1 MGDILLKTL
10 VPGPKSQALMK
21 RRAQAVARGPFHATP
36 VFIEQAQGAL
46 IQDVDGNTFVD
57 LAAGLGVVN
66 VGHCPPS
73 VVSAIQLQA
82 ARFLHAGFNVTPY
95 EGYVELSERLNRIVP
110 GAWEK
115 KTLLVNSGAEAV
127 ENAIKIARAYTK
139 RSSVVC
145 FDHAYHG
152 RTYMAMSLTAKAK
165 PYKSGFAPFN
175 SDVYRAPYPY
185 AYRWPTT
192 NEPEQVSRECFAK
205 FCELI
210 QTQVGAENV
219 AAVIIEPVLGE
230 GGFVPAPPSFLQAL
244 RSYCSEHG
252 MVLIFDEVQ
261 TGFGRTGAFFASQRL
276 GVTPDLM
283 TLAKGLGDG
292 LPIAAVTGRADMM
305 DAPGEGGIGGTFGG
319 NPLACAGALAVAD
332 LFEHGSVASHSQV
345 IETVL
350 EGRLAEWFKRYPVIG
365 DVRGLG
371 PMRGVEFVKDRFTR
385 EPSKEAVQKILKHSY
400 ENGVICLG
408 AGTFGNVLRFL
419 VPLVISESQLN
430 EALDVVER
438 GIQIL

>member
-1 MGDILLKTL
+1 MGDILLKTA
-10 VPGPKSQALMK
+10 VPGPKSQGLMK
-21 RRAQAVARGPFHATP
+21 RRIDAVARGPFHATP
-36 VFIEQAQGAL
+36 VFIDRAQGAL
-46 IQDVDGNTFVD
+46 IHDVDGNTLID

-66 VGHCPPS
+66 VGHCPSS
-73 VVSAIQLQA
+73 VVGAIQHQA
-82 ARFLHAGFNVTPY
+82 SRFLHAGFNVTPY
-95 EGYVELSERLNRIVP
+95 EGYVELAERLNASVP
-110 GAWEK
+110 GPGSK

-127 ENAIKIARAYTK
+127 ENAIKIARAFTK

-185 AYRWPTT
+185 AYRWPTSSD
-192 NEPEQVSRECFAK
+192 PEQVSRECFSK
-205 FCELI
+205 FLELI

-219 AAVIIEPVLGE
+219 AAVILEPVLGE
-230 GGFVPAPPSFLQAL
+230 GGFVPAPISFLTAL
-244 RSYCSEHG
+244 REYCSTQG
-252 MVLIFDEVQ
+252 IVLIFDEVQ
-261 TGFGRTGAFFASQRL
+261 TGFGRTGALFASERL
-276 GVTPDLM
+276 GVAPDLM

-292 LPIAAVTGRADMM
+292 LPIAAVTGRAEIM

-319 NPLACAGALAVAD
+319 NPLACAGALAVLD
-332 LFEHGSVASHSQV
+332 LFKDGSLESHSRK
-345 IETVL
+345 IETLL
-350 EGRLAEWFKRYPVIG
+350 ESRLAQWSRQYPIIG

-371 PMRGVEFVKDRFTR
+371 PMRGVEFVKDRASR
-385 EPSKEAVQKILKHSY
+385 EPSKDSAQKVVKYCY
-400 ENGVICLG
+400 ENGVICLS

-438 GIQIL
+438 GIQSL